1 MDEMIVQAANI
12 RSALL
17 TLEITST
24 RHNMEIILGSVQAL
38 DRMIS
43 RMKKMEEEHER
54 DHQD

>member
-1 MDEMIVQAANI
+1 MNEMIVQAANI

-43 RMKKMEEEHER
+43 GMKKMEEEHER